1 MKIETQR
8 IEFMKNMS
16 LVKDWSEAELLRLFE
31 QGRSVNLQR
40 NQVVYRMGDPV
51 ESVYLIKSGE
61 FEMMKE
67 KRLDISD
74 EEVFDKRSV
83 AKQNT
88 DIDRCRL
95 AILNP
100 IWKKR
105 FSTAKKLKV
114 KDALLGV
121 GQCFGEEEVIQK
133 ETARRSKVVV
143 KSLVAEVL
151 IIPVE
156 VRIVQYF
163 NSNNFLKENY
173 CSQ

>member
-1 MKIETQR
+1 MKLFTSFLEDYKMKIETQR
-8 IEFMKNMS
+8 IEFMKNIS
-16 LVKDWSEAELLRLFE
+16 LVKDWPETELLRLFE
-31 QGRSVNLQR
+31 QGRSVNFQR
-40 NQVVYRMGDPV
+40 NQVVYGFGDSI

-61 FEMMKE
+61 FEMTKE

-95 AILNP
+95 SILNP

-133 ETARRSKVVV
+133 ETIRKSKVVV

-156 VRIVQYF
+156 VMVIQ
-163 NSNNFLKENY
+163 
-173 CSQ
+173 

>member
-8 IEFMKNMS
+8 IEFMKNLS
-16 LVKDWSEAELLRLFE
+16 LVKNWSEADLLRLFD
-31 QGRSVNLQR
+31 QGRSVTYQR
-40 NQVVYRMGDPV
+40 NQTVYRIGDSI

-61 FEMMKE
+61 FEMTKE

-83 AKQNT
+83 AKQNA
-88 DIDRCRL
+88 DIDRCKL
-95 AILNP
+95 SILNP

-105 FSTAKKLKV
+105 FSSAKKFKV

-121 GQCFGEEEVIQK
+121 GQSFGEEEVIQK
-133 ETARRSKVVV
+133 EPIRRSKVVV

-151 IIPVE
+151 VIPVE
-156 VRIVQYF
+156 VIIIII
-163 NSNNFLKENY
+163 
-173 CSQ
+173 